1 MQVKEPMQARAGWPR
16 YAVVP
21 LVAVAYWAIGL
32 FGMHYFA
39 RHGLMPAPI
48 WLPSALAFAAA
59 WRFGA
64 AGLAGLFAGSMAI
77 NAVSQT
83 QGLADALTLSVANVL
98 GPWLG
103 VALLKRRVGDRPPF
117 FSTRDVW
124 HFLWTAV
131 GLAALVSALGG
142 ALVLSD
148 GGMRLTPD
156 FLWVMLRW
164 WLSDASGTLLF
175 APAMMLWLL
184 PLQRPDLLPRIAL
197 AERVLLALVVLALS
211 FLVLGLLSNPSGL
224 YSGLPYLLLLPISWA
239 AARVPLRDAHLLA
252 SLVSVLAI
260 VGAVGERGAFF
271 VDSNSQALTAAG
283 LMIVSQTVILLVV
296 GALVM
301 ERRLAE
307 DRLRVANQSLEE
319 KVGERTRQ
327 LVESEARFK
336 LVADAAPFPMVMNR
350 LADGGVIYAN
360 PRAEALFGIRLDAAR
375 PLFVQD
381 FHVDPARRDEVA
393 ALLQARGRVDEFEV
407 ELVDGAGRRFWALL
421 SCQAVTLD
429 GRRHALTG
437 VNDIS
442 ERKALEERLHA
453 ANAALRR
460 QVEEIE
466 SLQQGLKEQAVRDP
480 LTGLF
485 NRRYLDE
492 SIDRVLA
499 HFAALSRPVSLMMLD
514 VDHFKQ
520 INDCHGHG
528 AGDRVL
534 SSLGALLSDRFRSG
548 DIVCRYGGE
557 EFLAVMPGSTLTD
570 ARIKCERLREE
581 LQRTPVLLPDGVSLG
596 LTVSIGVAAMPDH
609 GDDAESLIHA
619 ADTALYAAKSGGRNR
634 VCAAEPYN
642 WRMASRHD
650 A

>member
-1 MQVKEPMQARAGWPR
+1 MREHVRLNPGWTWLV
-16 YAVVP
+16 VVP
-21 LVAVAYWAIGL
+21 AVALGYWAVGL
-32 FGMHYFA
+32 FGTHYFA
-39 RHGLMPAPI
+39 RYGLMPAPI

-64 AGLAGLFAGSMAI
+64 AGLVGLFLGSMAI
-77 NAVSQT
+77 NGVSQA
-83 QGLADALTLSVANVL
+83 QPLGDALTLSLANSI

-103 VALLKRRVGDRPPF
+103 VHLLQRHVGNRPPF

-131 GLAALVSALGG
+131 GLAALITSFGG
-142 ALVLSD
+142 ALVLSWN
-148 GGMRLTPD
+148 GALLSQS
-156 FLWVMLRW
+156 FLFTAMRW

-175 APAMMLWLL
+175 APVMMLWLL
-184 PLQRPDLLPRIAL
+184 PLQRPDLLPKISL
-197 AERVLLALVVLALS
+197 SERAGLTAVVLLSS
-211 FLVLGLLSNPSGL
+211 FLVLSLLSNPSGL

-239 AARVPLRDAHLLA
+239 AARVPLRYAHLLA

-260 VGAVGERGAFF
+260 VGAVEERGAFF

-319 KVGERTRQ
+319 KVIERTRQ
-327 LVESEARFK
+327 LAESESRFK
-336 LVADAAPFPMVMNR
+336 LVADASPFPMVMNR
-350 LADGGVIYAN
+350 LSDGGVIYAN
-360 PRAEALFGIRLDAAR
+360 PRAEALFHRRLFAERA
-375 PLFVQD
+375 LYVQD
-381 FHVDPARRDEVA
+381 FYVDPANRDQVA
-393 ALLQARGRVDEFEV
+393 ALLQVQGQVNDIEV
-407 ELVDGAGRRFWALL
+407 ELQDADGRTFWALL
-421 SCQAVTLD
+421 SCQLVRFD
-429 GRRHALTG
+429 GSRYVLTG
-437 VNDIS
+437 INDIS
-442 ERKALEERLHA
+442 ERKALEQRLHS
-453 ANAALRR
+453 ANAALKR

-492 SIDRVLA
+492 SIGRVLA

-520 INDCHGHG
+520 VNDRHGHC
-528 AGDRVL
+528 AGDKVL
-534 SSLGALLSDRFRSG
+534 STLGALLSDRFRSG
-548 DIVCRYGGE
+548 DIVCRFGGE
-557 EFLAVMPGSTLTD
+557 EFIAVMPGSSLAD

-581 LQRTPVLLPDGVSLG
+581 LQNTPMLLPDGSELR
-596 LTVSIGVAAMPDH
+596 LTVSIGVAAMPEQ
-609 GDDAESLIHA
+609 GDDAESLIDA
-619 ADTALYAAKSGGRNR
+619 ADTSLYAAKSGGRNR
-634 VCAAEPYN
+634 VCTAEPYN
-642 WRMASRHD
+642 WEAVND